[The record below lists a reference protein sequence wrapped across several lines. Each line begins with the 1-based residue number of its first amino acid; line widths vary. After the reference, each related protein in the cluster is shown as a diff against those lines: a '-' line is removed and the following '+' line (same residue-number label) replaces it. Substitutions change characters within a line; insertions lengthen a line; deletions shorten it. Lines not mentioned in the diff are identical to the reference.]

1 MPRFVPPLTTKQKI
15 NKFILGVLH
24 YIFRFMYLTASV
36 VSLFG
41 LISCVIAIIRCHW
54 TDALIFIAMSYV
66 SAGVALYS
74 AERG

>member
-1 MPRFVPPLTTKQKI
+1 MKAVPPTTKQRI
-15 NKFILGVLH
+15 NRFILGVLH
-24 YIFRFMYLTASV
+24 FIFRFMYLTASI

-41 LISCVIAIIRCHW
+41 LISCVVSIIRCHW
-54 TDALIFIAMSYV
+54 TDALIFIAISYV